1 MKSKIDM
8 AHEMIIAMQ
17 SREPITDMALLKKLG
32 WRYAD
37 LMHDEAD
44 KRKVSGVPDVLKM
57 NGCSIPKT
65 NEVLIAKDLAELAES
80 IAERERVT
88 FRENKPES
96 TLKFDAEKWLYERK
110 SAYPMVDCIEGSA
123 DGMWE
128 SFNYHPE
135 YKGKVL
141 HNGDIID

>member
-44 KRKVSGVPDVLKM
+44 KREEEKALR
-57 NGCSIPKT
+57 
-65 NEVLIAKDLAELAES
+65 EAES
-80 IAERERVT
+80 HKIFMDMLNQKNQNHHDELVSIGLEDWQ
-88 FRENKPES
+88 P
-96 TLKFDAEKWLYERK
+96 D
-110 SAYPMVDCIEGSA
+110 
-123 DGMWE
+123 
-128 SFNYHPE
+128 
-135 YKGKVL
+135 
-141 HNGDIID
+141 

>member
-1 MKSKIDM
+1 M
-8 AHEMIIAMQ
+8 AHDYAMLHMMMDRYKDVDDLEMIQWAN
-17 SREPITDMALLKKLG
+17 D
-32 WRYAD
+32 YAD
-37 LMHDEAD
+37 KMQAEAD
-44 KRKVSGVPDVLKM
+44 KRVVSGVPDVLKM

-123 DGMWE
+123 DGFWS
-128 SFNYHPE
+128 SFTYHPE
-135 YKGKVL
+135 YKGKVIYD
-141 HNGDIID
+141 GDIID

>member
-44 KRKVSGVPDVLKM
+44 KRKVSGLPEAIQDTGTIKCWSCDEHIKLSHRTQNDGHCPNCNVE
-57 NGCSIPKT
+57 I
-65 NEVLIAKDLAELAES
+65 EL
-80 IAERERVT
+80 
-88 FRENKPES
+88 
-96 TLKFDAEKWLYERK
+96 
-110 SAYPMVDCIEGSA
+110 
-123 DGMWE
+123 
-128 SFNYHPE
+128 
-135 YKGKVL
+135 
-141 HNGDIID
+141 